1 MGTRQFLLALA
12 GSLAMQLAQ
21 GQYWN
26 RLPGGNVISTTE
38 WLGADF
44 GSTIPLRIQTRA
56 NQPIEWY

>member
-1 MGTRQFLLALA
+1 
-12 GSLAMQLAQ
+12 MQLAQ

-44 GSTIPLRIQTRA
+44 GSTIPLRPDFVASVPA
-56 NQPIEWY
+56 NR